1 MKNEICDL
9 LVKNGILVDSVN
21 GIIENGAL
29 AILGNKIIATGKTRD
44 LQAQYQAREILDATD
59 KIILPGLINAHTHAS
74 ATLFRGYAAD
84 VAGKE
89 FLRRMWRIEAQL
101 TEDDVYIGALAGCME
116 MIKSGITGFANHFLH
131 MDKVARAVK
140 ETGMRAV
147 LSRTMLDHGD
157 ASKSNNEIKE
167 ALKFIESWSDTCARI
182 NPILGPHAA
191 YTCSDK
197 LLKTCAQ
204 EARKL
209 SVMLHMHFAENHY
222 ELTVMKQRTGT
233 TTAQHLEKMDFFRSN
248 RIIGAHSLFLTDKDL
263 NLLKKH
269 DFHAVACIPGKMNRG
284 HGIVDLT
291 RLMDAG
297 LNVCLGTDGSA
308 SDNLDL
314 LAGMKITHI
323 SQNYLHK
330 QVCSLSP
337 ETIIEMATL
346 NGAKALKWKA
356 GQLSPGFLAD
366 LIMIDTRKVHLRPL
380 ITKPVSNVMF
390 NVVYYAMGFDVD
402 TVVIDGRVIM
412 REKELLTIDESEIL
426 NHLQQKA
433 QALWKRAR

>member
-1 MKNEICDL
+1 MKSETCDL

-21 GIIENGAL
+21 GITEDGAL
-29 AILGNKIIATGKTRD
+29 AVSGNKIVAAGKTGD
-44 LQAQYQAREILDATD
+44 LQAQYRAREILDATD
-59 KIILPGLINAHTHAS
+59 MFILPGLINAHTHAS

-101 TEDDVYIGALAGCME
+101 TGDDVYIGALAGCME

-131 MDKVARAVK
+131 MDKVARAVE

-157 ASKSNNEIKE
+157 ASKANDEIKE
-167 ALKFIESWSDTCARI
+167 ALEFIESWSDTCARI

-204 EARKL
+204 EARRL
-209 SVMLHMHFAENHY
+209 GVMLHMHFAENQY
-222 ELTVMKQRTGT
+222 ELTVMDQRTGT

-248 RIIGAHSLFLTDKDL
+248 RIIGAHSLFLADEDL
-263 NLLKKH
+263 RLLKDH

-284 HGIVDLT
+284 HGIVDLA
-291 RLMDAG
+291 RLTDAG

-314 LAGMKITHI
+314 LAGMKIAHI

-330 QVCSLSP
+330 QVCSLPP

-346 NGAKALKWKA
+346 NGAKALKWKT

-366 LIMIDTRKVHLRPL
+366 LIMVDTRKVHLRPL
-380 ITKPVSNVMF
+380 IANLYRM
-390 NVVYYAMGFDVD
+390 
-402 TVVIDGRVIM
+402 
-412 REKELLTIDESEIL
+412 
-426 NHLQQKA
+426 
-433 QALWKRAR
+433 

>member
-1 MKNEICDL
+1 
-9 LVKNGILVDSVN
+9 
-21 GIIENGAL
+21 
-29 AILGNKIIATGKTRD
+29 
-44 LQAQYQAREILDATD
+44 
-59 KIILPGLINAHTHAS
+59 
-74 ATLFRGYAAD
+74 
-84 VAGKE
+84 
-89 FLRRMWRIEAQL
+89 
-101 TEDDVYIGALAGCME
+101 
-116 MIKSGITGFANHFLH
+116 
-131 MDKVARAVK
+131 
-140 ETGMRAV
+140 
-147 LSRTMLDHGD
+147 MLDHDD
-157 ASKSNNEIKE
+157 ASKSNDEIKE

-209 SVMLHMHFAENHY
+209 SVMIHMHFAENHY

-263 NLLKKH
+263 NLLKKQ

-412 REKELLTIDESEIL
+412 REKKLLTIDESEIL

>member
-1 MKNEICDL
+1 
-9 LVKNGILVDSVN
+9 
-21 GIIENGAL
+21 
-29 AILGNKIIATGKTRD
+29 
-44 LQAQYQAREILDATD
+44 
-59 KIILPGLINAHTHAS
+59 
-74 ATLFRGYAAD
+74 
-84 VAGKE
+84 
-89 FLRRMWRIEAQL
+89 
-101 TEDDVYIGALAGCME
+101 
-116 MIKSGITGFANHFLH
+116 
-131 MDKVARAVK
+131 
-140 ETGMRAV
+140 
-147 LSRTMLDHGD
+147 MLDHGD
-157 ASKSNNEIKE
+157 ASKSNDEIKE
-167 ALKFIESWSDTCARI
+167 ALKFIELWSDTCPRI
-182 NPILGPHAA
+182 DPILGPHAA

-209 SVMLHMHFAENHY
+209 SVMLHMHFAENPY

-233 TTAQHLEKMDFFRSN
+233 TTAQHLEKLDFFRSN

-263 NLLKKH
+263 HLLKKH

-314 LAGMKITHI
+314 LAGMKIAHI

-337 ETIIEMATL
+337 ETMIKMATR
-346 NGAKALKWKA
+346 NGAKALKWKT
-356 GQLSPGFLAD
+356 GRLSPGYLAD
-366 LIMIDTRKVHLRPL
+366 FIMIDTQKVHLRPL
-380 ITKPVSNVMF
+380 MTKPVSNVMF
-390 NVVYYAMGFDVD
+390 NVVYYAMGSDVD
-402 TVVIDGRVIM
+402 TVVIEGKVIM
-412 REKELLTIDESEIL
+412 REKKLLTIDESQIL

-433 QALWKRAR
+433 QALWEQASP